1 MNSKNFIDEF
11 NMSVNHD
18 LMIDKSD
25 YERFK
30 NKELLDLLRSKIIQ
44 NLIDD
49 NINSQSDIESFIRE
63 EIDNTL
69 EGYDLSIEQRSYIYN
84 LIDNE
89 VNGYGPITELL
100 RDKSI
105 TEIMVNGKDEIYIE
119 IDGKVVKDDSGSF
132 SND

>member
-69 EGYDLSIEQRSYIYN
+69 EGYEEEICLSLYIPGFYS
-84 LIDNE
+84 LIWN
-89 VNGYGPITELL
+89 
-100 RDKSI
+100 KSH
-105 TEIMVNGKDEIYIE
+105 
-119 IDGKVVKDDSGSF
+119 
-132 SND
+132 

>member
-63 EIDNTL
+63 EIDNAL

-84 LIDNE
+84 LI
-89 VNGYGPITELL
+89 
-100 RDKSI
+100 
-105 TEIMVNGKDEIYIE
+105 
-119 IDGKVVKDDSGSF
+119 
-132 SND
+132 

>member
-1 MNSKNFIDEF
+1 MNSKNFVDEF
-11 NMSVNHD
+11 NVSLKNEELFNVT
-18 LMIDKSD
+18 D

-30 NKELLDLLRSKIIQ
+30 NKELLDFLRSKIIQ
-44 NLIDD
+44 NLIDN
-49 NINSQSDIESFIRE
+49 NINNQKDIESFIKD
-63 EIDNTL
+63 EIDYSL

-105 TEIMVNGKDEIYIE
+105 TEIMVNGKDDIYIE
-119 IDGKVVKDDSGSF
+119 ID
-132 SND
+132 